1 MINKIK
7 ATLSEKIL
15 FVFLICLSLTALGSY
30 ILIKDKCF
38 FVEDLN
44 LKKINLK
51 DPANVAIMNI
61 ECGNV
66 VIELYPEISPKAV
79 ERFKTLIQNGS
90 YDGSAFYKVIK
101 NTLIQVGDLQ
111 FGNINN
117 LDYAKIGTG
126 KSGLGLL
133 KSELSDEFEFSSG
146 TVAFARKD
154 LLDTEDSEFFIISKE
169 IPLYQGE
176 YTPIG
181 KVLYGLDALKKVK
194 TGNKSNYVLRP
205 DYIKYFKLLD

>member
-15 FVFLICLSLTALGSY
+15 FVFLICLGLTALGSY

-146 TVAFARKD
+146 AVAFARKD
-154 LLDTEDSEFFIISKE
+154 LLDTEDSEFFIILKE

-194 TGNKSNYVLRP
+194 AGNKSNYVLRP

>member
-101 NTLIQVGDLQ
+101 NSFSITFQKQ
-111 FGNINN
+111 P
-117 LDYAKIGTG
+117 
-126 KSGLGLL
+126 GLP
-133 KSELSDEFEFSSG
+133 SE
-146 TVAFARKD
+146 
-154 LLDTEDSEFFIISKE
+154 
-169 IPLYQGE
+169 
-176 YTPIG
+176 
-181 KVLYGLDALKKVK
+181 
-194 TGNKSNYVLRP
+194 
-205 DYIKYFKLLD
+205 